1 MSIYL
6 MLFEQESFW
15 QTLINLIDFYQVLF
29 DQSMFDSAMF
39 GQMLFDQMSLDQT
52 SLDQTSLD
60 QTSRAG
66 LQFFSWRATISL
78 LCRMFE
84 NTNLRHDVDVVFK

>member
-29 DQSMFDSAMF
+29 DQSLFDSAMF
-39 GQMLFDQMSLDQT
+39 GQMLLDQMSLDQT
-52 SLDQTSLD
+52 S
-60 QTSRAG
+60 RAR
-66 LQFFSWRATISL
+66 LQFFSWRATISH
-78 LCRMFE
+78 LCRMYE
-84 NTNLRHDVDVVFK
+84 NKNLRHDDDVVFK

>member
-29 DQSMFDSAMF
+29 EQSMFDSAMF
-39 GQMLFDQMSLDQT
+39 GQMLLDQMSFDQT
-52 SLDQTSLD
+52 SSEI
-60 QTSRAG
+60 AI
-66 LQFFSWRATISL
+66 FFLTCDYFSFIP
-78 LCRMFE
+78 
-84 NTNLRHDVDVVFK
+84 DVRK

>member
-15 QTLINLIDFYQVLF
+15 QTLINLIDFSQVLF
-29 DQSMFDSAMF
+29 NQSLFDSAMF
-39 GQMLFDQMSLDQT
+39 GQMLLDQMSF
-52 SLDQTSLD
+52 D
-60 QTSRAG
+60 QTSRERLQFSRER
-66 LQFFSWRATISL
+66 LQFFSWRATFSH

-84 NTNLRHDVDVVFK
+84 NKHLRHDDDVVFK